1 MSMKKLGLGITRK
14 THQNKRLT
22 DSHGDANEVHC
33 PFGIKYKIKKSRVDR
48 QTTTGH
54 HQQKE
59 LHWHTFPVNLIVSAN
74 KKETHTHTK

>member
-33 PFGIKYKIKKSRVDR
+33 PFGIKYKKK
-48 QTTTGH
+48 
-54 HQQKE
+54 K
-59 LHWHTFPVNLIVSAN
+59 
-74 KKETHTHTK
+74 

>member
-1 MSMKKLGLGITRK
+1 MVMLMRFIVRLVLNTKKK
-14 THQNKRLT
+14 N
-22 DSHGDANEVHC
+22 
-33 PFGIKYKIKKSRVDR
+33 RVDR

-74 KKETHTHTK
+74 KKETHTHTHKIIEMRKNVF